1 MFNIKKITLI
11 TFSSLLMFSPVLSIQ
26 ADEYDDKIQAQ
37 TEKISTLENE
47 QTAAE
52 NALSALETQISK
64 TEAEVDDL
72 FAKKTQEEERLNELN
87 IEIADLKVAIEKRNQ
102 QLKEQARDVQVNQ
115 LNNSVVEAILT
126 AESLNEAVGRAMAV
140 TTLVNANNEI
150 IEKQQVDQAKL
161 EELSLE
167 AQEKLATIE
176 QQSQL
181 LQEKQESL
189 VEARLDQE
197 VAINELQSMITTE
210 KKQKAT
216 FEAQKEEAIR
226 KREAQ
231 LKAIAAQKA
240 KDEAARIAAAEQLA
254 AQQEAAKTATKK
266 VETQPAVSNTS
277 VADVPNNNTTP
288 TTETVT
294 PPVQESSPVTSS
306 GWGLPVSSVSVS
318 SPYGWRANPW
328 GNGPSEFHDG
338 IDLVG
343 ASGTSIYASKA
354 GTVATAGYDASAG
367 NYVIINHG
375 DGYYSYYLHLS
386 SFAVSTGQSVGQGSL
401 VGGMGTTG
409 NSTGVHLH
417 FGSATSGSWS
427 GFVDPA
433 PLLGI

>member
-11 TFSSLLMFSPVLSIQ
+11 TFSSLLMFSPVLTIQ
-26 ADEYDDKIQAQ
+26 ADEYDDKIQEQ

-52 NALSALETQISK
+52 KALSALETQIST
-64 TEAEVDDL
+64 TEAEVDAL
-72 FAKKTQEEERLNELN
+72 FAKKTKEEERLNELN
-87 IEIADLKVAIEKRNQ
+87 REIADLKVAIEKRNE

-126 AESLNEAVGRAMAV
+126 ADSLNEAVGRAMAV

-306 GWGLPVSSVSVS
+306 GWGLPVSSISVS

-328 GNGPSEFHDG
+328 GNGPSDFHDG

-354 GTVATAGYDASAG
+354 GTVATSGYDASAG

-386 SFAVSTGQSVGQGSL
+386 SFVVSTGQSVGQGSL

-417 FGSATSGSWS
+417 FGIATSGSWS

>member
-288 TTETVT
+288 TTEKVT

-328 GNGPSEFHDG
+328 GNGPSDFHDG

-354 GTVATAGYDASAG
+354 GTVATTGYDASAG

-417 FGSATSGSWS
+417 FGIATSGSWS

>member
-102 QLKEQARDVQVNQ
+102 QLKAQARDVQVNQ

-328 GNGPSEFHDG
+328 GNDPSEFHDG

-354 GTVATAGYDASAG
+354 GTVATTGYDASAG

-417 FGSATSGSWS
+417 FGIATSGSWS

>member
-64 TEAEVDDL
+64 TDAEVDDL

-87 IEIADLKVAIEKRNQ
+87 SEIADLKVAIEKRNH

-126 AESLNEAVGRAMAV
+126 ADSLNEAVGRAMAV

-306 GWGLPVSSVSVS
+306 GWGLPVSSISVS

-328 GNGPSEFHDG
+328 GNGPSDFHDG

-354 GTVATAGYDASAG
+354 GTVATTGYDASAG

-417 FGSATSGSWS
+417 FGIATSGSWS

>member
-64 TEAEVDDL
+64 TEAEVDAL

-87 IEIADLKVAIEKRNQ
+87 SEIADLKVAIEKRNH

-126 AESLNEAVGRAMAV
+126 ADSLNEAVGRAMAV

-306 GWGLPVSSVSVS
+306 GWGLPVSSISVS

-328 GNGPSEFHDG
+328 GNGPSDFHDG

-354 GTVATAGYDASAG
+354 GTVATSGYDASAG

-386 SFAVSTGQSVGQGSL
+386 SFVVSTGQSVGQGSL

-417 FGSATSGSWS
+417 FGIATSGSWS

>member
-52 NALSALETQISK
+52 KALSALETQISK

-328 GNGPSEFHDG
+328 GNGPSDFHDG

-354 GTVATAGYDASAG
+354 GTVATTGYDASAG

-417 FGSATSGSWS
+417 FGIATSGSWS

>member
-87 IEIADLKVAIEKRNQ
+87 SEIADLKVAIEKRNH

-126 AESLNEAVGRAMAV
+126 ADSLNEAVGRAMAV

-306 GWGLPVSSVSVS
+306 GWGLPVSSISVS

-328 GNGPSEFHDG
+328 GNGPSDFNDG

-354 GTVATAGYDASAG
+354 GTVATSGYDASAG

-386 SFAVSTGQSVGQGSL
+386 SFVVSTGQSVAQGSL

-417 FGSATSGSWS
+417 FGIATSGNWS

>member
-11 TFSSLLMFSPVLSIQ
+11 TFSSLLMFSPVQSIQ

-126 AESLNEAVGRAMAV
+126 AESLNEAVGRAIAV

-254 AQQEAAKTATKK
+254 AKTATKK

-328 GNGPSEFHDG
+328 GNGPSEFHKG

-354 GTVATAGYDASAG
+354 GTVATTGYDASGG

-417 FGSATSGSWS
+417 FGIATSGSWS
-427 GFVDPA
+427 GFVNPA

>member
-64 TEAEVDDL
+64 TEAEVDEL

-87 IEIADLKVAIEKRNQ
+87 SEIADLKVAIEKRNQ

-126 AESLNEAVGRAMAV
+126 ADSLNEAVGRAMAV

-266 VETQPAVSNTS
+266 VETQPAVSNTF

-328 GNGPSEFHDG
+328 GNGPSEFHEG

-354 GTVATAGYDASAG
+354 GTVATTGYDASAG

-409 NSTGVHLH
+409 GSTGVHLH
-417 FGSATSGSWS
+417 FGIATSGNWS

>member
-102 QLKEQARDVQVNQ
+102 QLKAQARDVQVNQ

-126 AESLNEAVGRAMAV
+126 ADSLNEAVGRAMAV

-306 GWGLPVSSVSVS
+306 GWGLPVSSISVS

-328 GNGPSEFHDG
+328 GNGPSDFHDG

-354 GTVATAGYDASAG
+354 GTVATSGYDASAG

-386 SFAVSTGQSVGQGSL
+386 SFVVSTGQSVGQGSL

-417 FGSATSGSWS
+417 FGIATSGSWS

>member
-87 IEIADLKVAIEKRNQ
+87 SEIADLKVAIEKRNH

-126 AESLNEAVGRAMAV
+126 ADSLNEAVGRAMAV

-266 VETQPAVSNTS
+266 VETQPAVSNPS

-328 GNGPSEFHDG
+328 GNGPSDFHDG

-354 GTVATAGYDASAG
+354 GTVATSGYDASAG

-386 SFAVSTGQSVGQGSL
+386 SFVVSTGQSVGQGSL

-417 FGSATSGSWS
+417 FGIATSGSWS

>member
-87 IEIADLKVAIEKRNQ
+87 SEIADLKVAIEKRNH

-126 AESLNEAVGRAMAV
+126 ADSLNEAVGRAMAV

-306 GWGLPVSSVSVS
+306 GWGLPVSSISVS

-328 GNGPSEFHDG
+328 GNDPSEFHDG

-354 GTVATAGYDASAG
+354 GSVATTGYDASAG

-386 SFAVSTGQSVGQGSL
+386 SFVVSTGQSVGQGSL

-417 FGSATSGSWS
+417 FGIATSGSWS

>member
-11 TFSSLLMFSPVLSIQ
+11 TFSSLLMFSPVLTIQ
-26 ADEYDDKIQAQ
+26 ADEYDDKIQEQ

-52 NALSALETQISK
+52 KALSALETQIST
-64 TEAEVDDL
+64 TEAEVDAL
-72 FAKKTQEEERLNELN
+72 FAKKTKEEERLNELN
-87 IEIADLKVAIEKRNQ
+87 REIADLKVAIEKRNE

-150 IEKQQVDQAKL
+150 IDKQQVDQAKL

-328 GNGPSEFHDG
+328 GNDPSEFHDG

-354 GTVATAGYDASAG
+354 GTVATTGYDASAG

-417 FGSATSGSWS
+417 FGIATSGSWS
-427 GFVDPA
+427 GFVNPA

>member
-11 TFSSLLMFSPVLSIQ
+11 TFSSLLMFSPVLTIQ
-26 ADEYDDKIQAQ
+26 ADEYDDKIQEQ

-52 NALSALETQISK
+52 KALSALETQIST
-64 TEAEVDDL
+64 TEAEVDAL
-72 FAKKTQEEERLNELN
+72 FAKKTKEEERLNELN
-87 IEIADLKVAIEKRNQ
+87 REIADLKVAIEKRNE

-115 LNNSVVEAILT
+115 LNNSVVGAILT
-126 AESLNEAVGRAMAV
+126 AESLDEAVGRAMAV

-181 LQEKQESL
+181 LQEKQDSL

-240 KDEAARIAAAEQLA
+240 KDEAARVAAAEQLA

-328 GNGPSEFHDG
+328 GNGPSEFHEG

-354 GTVATAGYDASAG
+354 GTVATTGYDASAG

-417 FGSATSGSWS
+417 FGIATSGSWS

>member
-1 MFNIKKITLI
+1 M
-11 TFSSLLMFSPVLSIQ
+11 
-26 ADEYDDKIQAQ
+26 
-37 TEKISTLENE
+37 
-47 QTAAE
+47 
-52 NALSALETQISK
+52 
-64 TEAEVDDL
+64 
-72 FAKKTQEEERLNELN
+72 
-87 IEIADLKVAIEKRNQ
+87 
-102 QLKEQARDVQVNQ
+102 
-115 LNNSVVEAILT
+115 
-126 AESLNEAVGRAMAV
+126 
-140 TTLVNANNEI
+140 
-150 IEKQQVDQAKL
+150 
-161 EELSLE
+161 
-167 AQEKLATIE
+167 
-176 QQSQL
+176 
-181 LQEKQESL
+181 
-189 VEARLDQE
+189 
-197 VAINELQSMITTE
+197 
-210 KKQKAT
+210 
-216 FEAQKEEAIR
+216 
-226 KREAQ
+226 
-231 LKAIAAQKA
+231 
-240 KDEAARIAAAEQLA
+240 
-254 AQQEAAKTATKK
+254 
-266 VETQPAVSNTS
+266 
-277 VADVPNNNTTP
+277 PNNNTTP

-354 GTVATAGYDASAG
+354 GSVATTGYDASAG

-417 FGSATSGSWS
+417 FGIATSGSWS

>member
-11 TFSSLLMFSPVLSIQ
+11 TFSSLLMFSPVLTIQ
-26 ADEYDDKIQAQ
+26 ADEYDDKIQEQ

-52 NALSALETQISK
+52 KALSALETQISK

-87 IEIADLKVAIEKRNQ
+87 SEIADLKVAIEKRNH

-328 GNGPSEFHDG
+328 GNGPSDFHDG

-354 GTVATAGYDASAG
+354 GSVATTGYDASAG

-417 FGSATSGSWS
+417 FGIATSGSWS

>member
-126 AESLNEAVGRAMAV
+126 ADSLNEAVGRAMAV

-306 GWGLPVSSVSVS
+306 GWGLPVSSISVS

-328 GNGPSEFHDG
+328 GNGPSDFHDG

-386 SFAVSTGQSVGQGSL
+386 SFVVSTGQSVGQGSL

-417 FGSATSGSWS
+417 FGIATSGSWS

>member
-52 NALSALETQISK
+52 KALSALETQIST
-64 TEAEVDDL
+64 TEAEVDAL
-72 FAKKTQEEERLNELN
+72 FAKKTKEEERLNELN
-87 IEIADLKVAIEKRNQ
+87 REIADLKVAIEKRNE

-306 GWGLPVSSVSVS
+306 GWGLPVSSISVS

-328 GNGPSEFHDG
+328 GNGPSDFHDG

-354 GTVATAGYDASAG
+354 GTVATSGYDASAG

-386 SFAVSTGQSVGQGSL
+386 SFVVSTGQSVGQGSL

-417 FGSATSGSWS
+417 FGIATSGSWS

>member
-1 MFNIKKITLI
+1 
-11 TFSSLLMFSPVLSIQ
+11 
-26 ADEYDDKIQAQ
+26 
-37 TEKISTLENE
+37 
-47 QTAAE
+47 
-52 NALSALETQISK
+52 
-64 TEAEVDDL
+64 
-72 FAKKTQEEERLNELN
+72 
-87 IEIADLKVAIEKRNQ
+87 
-102 QLKEQARDVQVNQ
+102 
-115 LNNSVVEAILT
+115 
-126 AESLNEAVGRAMAV
+126 MAV

-328 GNGPSEFHDG
+328 GNDPSEFHDG

-354 GTVATAGYDASAG
+354 GTVATTGYDASAG

-417 FGSATSGSWS
+417 FGIATSGSWS

>member
-64 TEAEVDDL
+64 TEAEVEDL

-87 IEIADLKVAIEKRNQ
+87 SEIADLKVAIEKRNH

-126 AESLNEAVGRAMAV
+126 ADSLNEAVGRAMAV

-306 GWGLPVSSVSVS
+306 GWGLPVSSISVS

-328 GNGPSEFHDG
+328 GNGPSDFHDG

-354 GTVATAGYDASAG
+354 GTVATSGYDASAG
-367 NYVIINHG
+367 NYVIIDHG

-386 SFAVSTGQSVGQGSL
+386 SFVVSTGQSVGQGSL

-417 FGSATSGSWS
+417 FGIATSGNWS

>member
-1 MFNIKKITLI
+1 MN
-11 TFSSLLMFSPVLSIQ
+11 S
-26 ADEYDDKIQAQ
+26 
-37 TEKISTLENE
+37 
-47 QTAAE
+47 
-52 NALSALETQISK
+52 
-64 TEAEVDDL
+64 
-72 FAKKTQEEERLNELN
+72 
-87 IEIADLKVAIEKRNQ
+87 EIADLKVAIEKRNH

-126 AESLNEAVGRAMAV
+126 ADSLNEAVGRAMAV

-306 GWGLPVSSVSVS
+306 GWVLPVSSVSVS

-328 GNGPSEFHDG
+328 GNGPSDFHDG

-354 GTVATAGYDASAG
+354 GTVATTGYDASAG

-417 FGSATSGSWS
+417 FGIATSGSWS

>member
-87 IEIADLKVAIEKRNQ
+87 SEIADLKVAIEKRNH

-126 AESLNEAVGRAMAV
+126 ADSLNEAVGRAMAV

-328 GNGPSEFHDG
+328 GNGPSDFHDG

-354 GTVATAGYDASAG
+354 GTVATTGYDASGG

-417 FGSATSGSWS
+417 FGIATSGSWS

>member
-1 MFNIKKITLI
+1 
-11 TFSSLLMFSPVLSIQ
+11 
-26 ADEYDDKIQAQ
+26 
-37 TEKISTLENE
+37 
-47 QTAAE
+47 
-52 NALSALETQISK
+52 
-64 TEAEVDDL
+64 
-72 FAKKTQEEERLNELN
+72 
-87 IEIADLKVAIEKRNQ
+87 
-102 QLKEQARDVQVNQ
+102 
-115 LNNSVVEAILT
+115 
-126 AESLNEAVGRAMAV
+126 
-140 TTLVNANNEI
+140 
-150 IEKQQVDQAKL
+150 KQQVDQAKL

-266 VETQPAVSNTS
+266 VETQPAVSNPS

-306 GWGLPVSSVSVS
+306 GWGLPVSSISVS

-328 GNGPSEFHDG
+328 GNGPSDFHDG

-354 GTVATAGYDASAG
+354 GTVATSGYDASAG

-386 SFAVSTGQSVGQGSL
+386 SFVVSTGQSVGQGSL

-417 FGSATSGSWS
+417 FGIATSGSWS

>member
-72 FAKKTQEEERLNELN
+72 FAKKTQEEEQLNELN
-87 IEIADLKVAIEKRNQ
+87 SEIADLKVAIEKRNH

-126 AESLNEAVGRAMAV
+126 ADSLNEAVGRAMAV

-328 GNGPSEFHDG
+328 GNGPSDFHDG

-354 GTVATAGYDASAG
+354 GTVATTGYDASAG

-386 SFAVSTGQSVGQGSL
+386 SFVVSTGQSVGQGSL

-417 FGSATSGSWS
+417 FGIATSGSWS

>member
-11 TFSSLLMFSPVLSIQ
+11 TFSSLLMFSPVLTIQ
-26 ADEYDDKIQAQ
+26 ADEYDDKIQEQ

-52 NALSALETQISK
+52 KALSALETQIST

-87 IEIADLKVAIEKRNQ
+87 IEIADLKVAIEKRNE

-328 GNGPSEFHDG
+328 GNGPSEFHKG

-354 GTVATAGYDASAG
+354 GTVATTGYDASGG

-417 FGSATSGSWS
+417 FGIATSGSWS
-427 GFVDPA
+427 GFVNPA